1 MVAAQGS
8 ISLTPAGGLL
18 AIIAGVL
25 IIFMVGPTLSGPDL
39 LLEQLVVYG
48 FSIFLI
54 AWGAVTIYS
63 AIR

>member
-1 MVAAQGS
+1 MVAAQRSTG
-8 ISLTPAGGLL
+8 LTLAGGLL

-39 LLEQLVVYG
+39 LLEQLAVYG
-48 FSIFLI
+48 FSTFLI

-63 AIR
+63 AVG